1 MFKYVISIVLLFCV
15 GLAHALDTSE
25 QEKACLDIGF
35 KKKTPAFANC
45 VLELM
50 DRQGSGNSASN
61 SNNQTYS
68 SNDPD
73 DATCQKYGFKP
84 RTNEY
89 ANCRQQIDI
98 AKQQAQQQLA
108 QYEEQKRQ
116 YDAQM
121 AEYKKRRETAA
132 NLALMQCGLNMMST
146 GNCSGV
152 RNVGPA
158 PIAPMAPSY
167 GPRTYY
173 LPGNRVMTCTTSGN
187 ITNCF

>member
-1 MFKYVISIVLLFCV
+1 MIKYVFSIVLLFSL

-25 QEKACLDIGF
+25 QEAACQDIGF

-50 DRQGSGNSASN
+50 DRSQSQKAPPQQV
-61 SNNQTYS
+61 QTYS

-73 DATCQKYGFKP
+73 DSTCQKYGFKP

-98 AKQQAQQQLA
+98 ARQQAQQQQA
-108 QYEEQKRQ
+108 QYDEQKRQ

-121 AEYKKRRETAA
+121 AEYKKRRDTAA

-158 PIAPMAPSY
+158 PIAPIAPNY
-167 GPRTYY
+167 GPRTYF
-173 LPGNRVMTCTTSGN
+173 LPGNRMMTCTTSGN

>member
-1 MFKYVISIVLLFCV
+1 MFKYVILIVLLFCV

-25 QEKACLDIGF
+25 QELACQDIGF
-35 KKKTPAFANC
+35 KKRTPAFANC

-50 DRQGSGNSASN
+50 ERRSAQKPEPI
-61 SNNQTYS
+61 QTYN

-89 ANCRQQIDI
+89 SNCKQQIDL
-98 AKQQAQQQLA
+98 ARQQAQQQQA

-132 NLALMQCGLNMMST
+132 SLALMQCGLNMMST